1 LEFAMKLRP
10 ILAGAALLASLAVPS
25 VASAFAGY
33 TTANVHLRA
42 GPGVGYPSVLV
53 VPYGAPTEIYGCLSD
68 WSWCDC
74 SWGGARGWVSG
85 AYLQAMYQAQ
95 PVYLPA
101 YAPRIGVPVISFEF
115 VTYWDRHYH
124 GRPWYRDRDRW
135 HDYWRERR
143 EDRVERIEDRQEVRE
158 DRRERREDQAERVED
173 RQEVREDR
181 RERREDQADRVEDR
195 QEVREDRRER
205 REDRAVQPDDQQQ
218 ETRKERRR
226 DRRQD
231 ARQENRQQR
240 GEGEE
245 CVTRPNGRVVCE

>member
-1 LEFAMKLRP
+1 MKLRP

-25 VASAFAGY
+25 VAAAFAGFS
-33 TTANVHLRA
+33 TANVHLRA
-42 GPGVGYPSVLV
+42 GPGIGYPSVTV
-53 VPYGAPTEIYGCLSD
+53 IPYGAPLEIFGCLPD

-74 SWGGARGWVSG
+74 AWGGGRGWVSG
-85 AYLQAMYQAQ
+85 SYLQAMYQAQ
-95 PVYLPA
+95 PVYLPT

-181 RERREDQADRVEDR
+181 RERRED
-195 QEVREDRRER
+195 
-205 REDRAVQPDDQQQ
+205 RAVQPDDQQQ